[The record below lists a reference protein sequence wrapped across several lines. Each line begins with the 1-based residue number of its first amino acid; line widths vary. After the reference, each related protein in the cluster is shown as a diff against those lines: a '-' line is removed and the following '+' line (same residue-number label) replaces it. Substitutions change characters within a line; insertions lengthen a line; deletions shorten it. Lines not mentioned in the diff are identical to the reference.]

1 MPLKERRC
9 AGESVKNDNK
19 IEKILILLGAVGV
32 VWLGLLAAPYW
43 EDNLLRLLMHGN
55 EILARPFHVT
65 VCSASVKVVGVFLLG
80 YGLAIACFQSSR
92 RNYRRREEH
101 GSAQWG
107 SIQVLK
113 RKYSVKPVTEN
124 IILTQQVALSF
135 RVREHLR
142 NMNVVVVG
150 GSGSGKTRFYAK
162 PNLMNANTSFVCLDP
177 KG

>member
-1 MPLKERRC
+1 M
-9 AGESVKNDNK
+9 KNDNK
-19 IEKILILLGAVGV
+19 IERILILLGAVGM
-32 VWLGLLAAPYW
+32 VWLGLLAAPNW
-43 EDNLLRLLMHGN
+43 EGNLIRLLMHGN
-55 EILARPFHVT
+55 EILARPFHLT
-65 VCSASVKVVGVFLLG
+65 VCSASIKVVGVFLLG
-80 YGLAIACFQSSR
+80 YGLAIACYQSSR

-107 SIQVLK
+107 SIPALK

-124 IILTQQVALSF
+124 IILTQQVFLSF

-142 NMNVVVVG
+142 NLNVVVVG